1 MTIRDPR
8 GYFAV
13 SRGIFDHPLLQTSK
27 PYTLR
32 EALLWL
38 ICRAAW
44 KPKAERNKFGSV
56 HTKRGQITA
65 TRRQLAAEWNWS
77 KSKVDRFLK
86 KLSSDST
93 VALGEALNG
102 PEIRPETAPIIG
114 YPKTMITLCNYDK
127 FQSLPRGYLNQKAGQ
142 KAGQNGPELPGISD
156 GEPLQPVK
164 PSTKERKRRP
174 DSCPADGA
182 SNGRVIFARLG
193 TDLWNLY
200 AEDYRNTTGAEMLP
214 ERYPDGNAGRWFNR
228 SGANKTASK

>member
-1 MTIRDPR
+1 MSIRDPR

-56 HTKRGQITA
+56 HTRRGQVTA
-65 TRRQLAAEWNWS
+65 TRRQLAFEWNWS

-86 KLSSDST
+86 KLASDST
-93 VALGEALNG
+93 VVLGKALNG
-102 PEIRPETAPIIG
+102 PENGPETAPIIG

-127 FQSLPRGYLNQKAGQ
+127 FQSLPRGYVNQKAGQ
-142 KAGQNGPELPGISD
+142 KAGQSGPELPGISD
-156 GEPLQPVK
+156 SAAIQPVK

-174 DSCPADGA
+174 DCCPADGA

-193 TDLWNLY
+193 GNLWTVY
-200 AEDYRNTTGAEMLP
+200 AEDYRNSTGAEPLP
-214 ERYPDGNAGRWFNR
+214 ERYADGNSGRWFNR
-228 SGANKTASK
+228 NGASKTA